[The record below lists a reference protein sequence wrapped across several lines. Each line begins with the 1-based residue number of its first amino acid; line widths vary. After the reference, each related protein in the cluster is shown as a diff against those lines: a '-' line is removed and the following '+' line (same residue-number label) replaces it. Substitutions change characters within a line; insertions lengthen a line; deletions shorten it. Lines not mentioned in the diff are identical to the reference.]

1 MEPSIPETA
10 ERIRT
15 MRELCGFTV
24 EEMAEAVDVPV
35 AEYEKCESGEVDF
48 SFTFLYKC
56 ADKFCI
62 DMIELLTGSDPHLSR
77 FTVVRGGK
85 GLPIK
90 RRAGFSYNHLAAVFK
105 KKLAEPFLVTAPHD
119 PVLEKGKL
127 PMSTHKGQEFNY
139 IVKGSLRFVHGGHE
153 TILCEGDSVYYDS
166 GIDHG
171 MAAVGGECVFL
182 AIVIKED

>member
-1 MEPSIPETA
+1 MEPSIKETA
-10 ERIRT
+10 ERIRA

-24 EEMAEAVDVPV
+24 EEMAEAVGMAAGD
-35 AEYEKCESGEVDF
+35 YEKCESGEVDF

-56 ADKFCI
+56 ADRFGI
-62 DMIELLTGSDPHLSR
+62 DIIELLTGSDPHLSG
-77 FTVVRGGK
+77 FAVVRGGK
-85 GLPIK
+85 GLPIR

-119 PVLEKGKL
+119 EALETGEI

-139 IVKGSLRFVHGGHE
+139 VLKGAMRFVHGGHE
-153 TILCEGDSVYYDS
+153 TVLNEGDSVYYDS
-166 GIDHG
+166 GKEHG